1 MGRRIDSMAHLR
13 DGKPWM
19 TNAVLCLLGLGL
31 VCLAR
36 QFVVEHDHF
45 VIGFSGVAGWSVWL
59 YMAAVVIVM
68 TQPVNRAT
76 FWIVIGFALAMR
88 AMTIFAEPFLSSD
101 IYRYV
106 WDGVVQHAHINP
118 YRYVPGDAKLAFLRA
133 PHQDLFDNINRRDY
147 ARTIYPPV
155 AQMIYWV
162 VTLFSSTVQ
171 GMKIAMFGF
180 ECVTVGAL
188 LALLRRMGRLREE
201 ILLYAWCPLLV
212 WEIGDAGHIDAA
224 VMAFVMLAVLSRYR
238 EKAVWTGVFLAC
250 AVLTKFYPLVLFPAL
265 WMRRDWKMPA
275 VMVAMAAGTYA
286 IYSSVGKLVFGFAG
300 GYAKEEGID
309 SGTRYFLLELVQHV
323 RGLSHLPVAAYVG
336 FCAVVMGVMC
346 WWAWRKA
353 TVEVCVGLEFPAH
366 DDKTVMNGAPTVV
379 VNGVPEF
386 IRVAMGFAFALMLL
400 FSPHYPWYVAWLIPF
415 LVLVPNLPLL
425 AYLMA
430 FFYLFTT
437 ALADGTIAKMFLLN
451 RILYGV
457 VVVAALLQLVVG
469 RWPMGRWFVSRE
481 RVRSAAGENGV

>member
-1 MGRRIDSMAHLR
+1 MGSRMDSMARLR

-19 TNAVLCLLGLGL
+19 TNAVLCLLGVGL

-36 QFVVEHDHF
+36 QFVVEHDRF
-45 VIGFSGVAGWSVWL
+45 VIGFSGVSGWSAIL
-59 YMAAVVIVM
+59 YVAAVVIVM
-68 TQPVNRAT
+68 TQPVDRAT

-88 AMTIFAEPFLSSD
+88 AMTMFAEPFLSSD

-118 YRYVPGDAKLAFLRA
+118 YRYVPGDVRLTFLRA
-133 PHQDLFDNINRRDY
+133 PHQDVFDNINRRDY

-201 ILLYAWCPLLV
+201 VLLYAWCPLLV

-238 EKAVWTGVFLAC
+238 GKAVWTGVFLAC
-250 AVLTKFYPLVLFPAL
+250 AVLTKFYPLVLFPAF

-275 VMVAMAAGTYA
+275 VMVGMAAGTYA
-286 IYSSVGKLVFGFAG
+286 IYSSVGKDVFGFAG

-323 RGLSHLPVAAYVG
+323 RGLSQLPVAAYVG
-336 FCAVVMGVMC
+336 FCAVVMGVLC
-346 WWAWRKA
+346 WWAWKKA
-353 TVEVCVGLEFPAH
+353 TVEVCVGPGLPVPLEFPTH
-366 DDKTVMNGAPTVV
+366 DDETVMNGPP
-379 VNGVPEF
+379 GVGSPEF
-386 IRVAMGFAFALMLL
+386 LQVAMAFAFALMLL
-400 FSPHYPWYVAWLIPF
+400 FSPHYPWYIAWLIPF
-415 LVLVPNLPLL
+415 LVLVPNLPVL

-437 ALADGTIAKMFLLN
+437 VLADGTIVRMFLLN
-451 RILYGV
+451 RILYAV
-457 VVVAALLQLVVG
+457 VLVAWVVSLVLR
-469 RWPMGRWFVSRE
+469 RWPVGRWFVSAE
-481 RVRSAAGENGV
+481 RQWG